1 MNTLQAAVGHF
12 ISYKYLF
19 FIKLFFHNWKS
30 EFAVCDADN
39 SGKFIKILKMSHETI
54 VHEIPH
60 G

>member
-39 SGKFIKILKMSHETI
+39 SGKFVSILIIALII